1 MAAEG
6 PGKPG
11 AEADDLSRFL
21 IRSPTQIRQILA
33 AIAEH
38 HEIVTAYFN
47 RGRQFLLTAIV
58 DVDVVGK
65 RIVLDRGSDE
75 AVNARLLESDR
86 VVLVSAHEKVKVQFS
101 VKQVRAIEHDGRPA
115 FSIALPAEL
124 LKLQRRE
131 CFRVRTSASEPVRVR
146 LPIGE
151 PGNMLELQALD
162 ISIGGLAAFV
172 SLPASRAEVGNRF
185 PGASLQ
191 IGTGSSFTVELE
203 LRSLNSVRLRN
214 GTDSTRAGFMFVD
227 LPESAQQQIQRYLM
241 RVERERRNREAAFKR

>member
-6 PGKPG
+6 AVKSGG
-11 AEADDLSRFL
+11 EEDDLSRFL
-21 IRSPTQIRQILA
+21 IRSPTQIGQILS
-33 AIAEH
+33 AISSH
-38 HEIVTAYFN
+38 REIVTAYFN

-58 DVDVVGK
+58 DVDVPNRRVV
-65 RIVLDRGSDE
+65 IDRGPDE
-75 AVNARLLESDR
+75 TINGKLVESER

-101 VKQVRAIEHDGRPA
+101 VKQVREIEHDGRPA

-131 CFRVRTSASEPVRVR
+131 FFRVRTSAGEPARVR
-146 LPIGE
+146 LPVGE
-151 PGNMLELQALD
+151 KEMLELQALD

-172 SLPASRAEVGNRF
+172 QLPESLREIGSRF

-191 IGTGSSFTVELE
+191 LGVGSSFSVALE
-203 LRSLNSVRLRN
+203 LRNVNDVRLRN
-214 GTDSTRAGFMFVD
+214 GTDTTRAGFMFVD

-241 RVERERRNREAAFKR
+241 RVERERRSREAGLLR